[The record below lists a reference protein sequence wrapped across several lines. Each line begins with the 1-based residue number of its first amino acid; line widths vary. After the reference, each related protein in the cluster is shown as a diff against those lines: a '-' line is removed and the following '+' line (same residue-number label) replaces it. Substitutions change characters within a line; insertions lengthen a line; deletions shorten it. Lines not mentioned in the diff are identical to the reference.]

1 MAASDFVFVYDN
13 FLPKWLYEKSIT
25 EICNDKFPWMY
36 PAVGIQGETN
46 PYRSCFGSNLI
57 KQNGDNHT
65 YISPCVNYMWS
76 FFEHEYK
83 ELWPEPSI
91 IRLRANMYAPG
102 QFTSRH
108 HDDDRENAWALLYY
122 LTDSD
127 GGTEIEGNEYEHKP
141 NRAILFPADMMHQA
155 RPCTSPARIT
165 LNWNFYSVFDWDV
178 HKAKIADK

>member
-1 MAASDFVFVYDN
+1 MAATDFVFVYDN
-13 FLPKWLYEKSIT
+13 FLPEWLYERSIK
-25 EICNDKFPWMY
+25 EICNDKFPWFY
-36 PAVGIQGETN
+36 PAVGVQGETD

-57 KQNGDNHT
+57 KQNGEDHT
-65 YISPCVNYMWS
+65 YFAPSLNFMWE
-76 FFEHEYK
+76 FFTHEYK
-83 ELWPEPSI
+83 DLWPDSSI

-108 HDDDRENAWALLYY
+108 QDNCGKDAWALLYY

-127 GGTEIEGNEYEHKP
+127 GGTEIEGTEYEHKA
-141 NRAILFPADMMHQA
+141 NRAVVFPADMLHQA

-165 LNWNFYSVFDWDV
+165 INWNFTSGFDWNA